1 MGGTPDPPPMEADVL
16 IDAEVPAD
24 QERLLEEALAGLGVT
39 ARTRVVPPRRGV
51 TELSWLV
58 LVSLPLQAFLSNV
71 GGRLADDAYRALRA
85 VVRRL
90 AHRDR
95 PTPGAQR
102 PMVLRDVAT
111 GLQVVL
117 EPDLPDGAY
126 RQLVALDLSQF
137 QFGPVH
143 YDRHRSRWRSELDEA
158 GG

>member
-1 MGGTPDPPPMEADVL
+1 MEADVL

-24 QERLLEEALAGLGVT
+24 QERLLEEALADLGVT
-39 ARTRVVPPRRGV
+39 ARTRVVPTRRGV
-51 TELSWLV
+51 AELSWLV

-71 GGRLADDAYRALRA
+71 GSRLADDAYQALRA

-95 PTPGAQR
+95 PTPGDQR
-102 PMVLRDVAT
+102 PMVLRDVAS

-117 EPDLPDGAY
+117 ESDLPDGAY
-126 RQLVALDLSQF
+126 RQLLALDLSQF

-143 YDRHRSRWRSELDEA
+143 YDRHRCRWRSELDEA